1 MPDYRLTPEGKVLLK
16 RPPDGAEME
25 YNFTEELVPQ
35 YVLPDILKFEN
46 GQPVL
51 NESDWLQRRR
61 ELISLFETLVY
72 GRASSKPFTLEF
84 SIEEPWTP
92 TLNDTGL
99 RKQVCITIST
109 QKGSLPL
116 HLLLYIPNNPIK
128 KTPMFLG
135 LNFNGNHSITTD
147 SEINLNPG
155 WFRADP
161 ENGIINHNA
170 TEASRGCATSRWPIQ
185 TILEAGFG
193 VATMYYGD
201 IDPDF
206 DDGFHNGLHPLFY
219 DENQTQPAADEW
231 SSIGAW
237 AFGLS
242 RALDYLETEHSV
254 DASKVAVIGHS
265 RLGKTALWAGALDN
279 RFAMVISN
287 ESGCGGA
294 ALNRRGFGEHVHA
307 INHTFSHW
315 FCGNFKQY
323 NDNES
328 ALPIDQHQLLA
339 LIAPRP
345 LYVASA
351 EGDQWSDP
359 YGEFVSS
366 KEASVAYEFLNLPGL
381 PNKEFPILKET
392 DFSGTVAYH
401 IRPGKHDLTEWDW
414 LQFIAF
420 AKKKI

>member
-25 YNFTEELVPQ
+25 YIFAEELVPQ

-46 GQPVL
+46 GEPVL

-61 ELISLFETLVY
+61 ELISLFETHVY
-72 GRASSKPFTLEF
+72 GRSSSKPFTLEF

-92 TLNDTGL
+92 VLNDAGL

-128 KTPMFLG
+128 KVPIFLG

-147 SEINLNPG
+147 SEIKLNPG
-155 WFRADP
+155 WFRDDP
-161 ENGIINHNA
+161 ENGIINHHA
-170 TEASRGCATSRWPIQ
+170 TEASRGCAASRWPIQ

-206 DDGFHNGLHPLFY
+206 DDNFHNGLHPLFY
-219 DENQTQPAADEW
+219 DENQISPAADKW
-231 SSIGAW
+231 GSIGAW

-242 RALDYLETEHSV
+242 RALDYLETESSI
-254 DASKVAVIGHS
+254 DAGKVAVIGHS
-265 RLGKTALWAGALDN
+265 RLGKTALWAGALDT
-279 RFAMVISN
+279 RFAMVVSN

-315 FCGNFKQY
+315 FCENFKQY

-359 YGEFVSS
+359 YGEFVST
-366 KEASVAYEFLNLPGL
+366 KETSVAYEFLNLLGL
-381 PNKEFPILKET
+381 PIKEFPTLNET
-392 DFSGTVAYH
+392 DFSGTIAYH
-401 IRPGKHDLTEWDW
+401 IRSGKHDLTKWDW
-414 LQFIAF
+414 AQFIAF